1 MNGPEDIARGGRA
14 KIEQLWPYIERTLDR
29 MTAVVHGCSVEQ
41 LNWRPPAPETN
52 SIFALA
58 THTYGNARMNILGV
72 LCGQPIERDRDAEF
86 RAVAT
91 IDNAAFPEGAVI
103 RDELAA
109 AMNALDDTAMDRPCT
124 HPVRGEV
131 TGREVLMLMA
141 RHAAEHVGHAELTRD
156 LAVAAGIR

>member
-1 MNGPEDIARGGRA
+1 MNGSDDTIPADRME
-14 KIEQLWPYIERTLDR
+14 IEQLWPYIERTLAR
-29 MTAVVHGCSVEQ
+29 MMAVVEGCSVEQ

-58 THTYGNARMNILGV
+58 THTLGNARMNTLGV
-72 LCGQPIERDRDAEF
+72 FCGQPIKRDRDAEF
-86 RAVAT
+86 QAVAT
-91 IDNAAFPEGAVI
+91 DANASLLEWPAI

-109 AMNALDDTAMDRPCT
+109 AVGALNDDAMDRVCT

-131 TGREVLMLMA
+131 TGREVLMLLA

-156 LAVAAGIR
+156 LAVAAGVK

>member
-1 MNGPEDIARGGRA
+1 MNESGITAPVGREE
-14 KIEQLWPYIERTLDR
+14 IEQLWPYIERTLGR
-29 MTAVVHGCSVEQ
+29 MLAVVDGCSVEQ

-58 THTYGNARMNILGV
+58 THTFGNARMNTLGV
-72 LCGQPIERDRDAEF
+72 LCGQPIERDRDGEF

-91 IDNAAFPEGAVI
+91 DANATFPEGTAI

-109 AMNALDDTAMDRPCT
+109 AMGGLRDDALDRLCT
-124 HPVRGEV
+124 HPVRGKV